1 MDPKGVTGLRVCFSK
16 CWFLSY
22 KIFLAPCHHCITK
35 NIFLKPSRALCGF
48 YPNAWFSSILDL
60 SVSSLR
66 IPHLDSVFPISTFK
80 EFILTK

>member
-60 SVSSLR
+60 SAFLLLGFLIWIQSSPFL
-66 IPHLDSVFPISTFK
+66 PSKNLS
-80 EFILTK
+80 